1 MSSQQQRYTDDSSQS
16 SDASMTHRSTSRFS
30 PAAATAAAGTSRS
43 RQSKSR
49 NLQKYAP
56 SAIPSHRGGSMTSM
70 TSPAANANPANR
82 RKRFLVAGTM
92 VCAVG
97 AATTLSN
104 PFDFFS
110 FSPVLLPK
118 FPGMVEPFQETQ
130 Q

>member
-1 MSSQQQRYTDDSSQS
+1 
-16 SDASMTHRSTSRFS
+16 
-30 PAAATAAAGTSRS
+30 
-43 RQSKSR
+43 
-49 NLQKYAP
+49 
-56 SAIPSHRGGSMTSM
+56 MTSM
-70 TSPAANANPANR
+70 TSPAANANPVNR

-130 Q
+130 QSHSSPPPLLSRKRRPRTSDANIAMSHQTVLLLLRSMVLL